1 MYQTI
6 VEAVLAHARQMPDK
20 LAVGF
25 KKNRITYGQ
34 LAVQMKSMAMVLK
47 ECCSVQKGDFVMLS
61 GVSKP
66 DYIVGYLAVQYLGA
80 VSVPIEKTA
89 KTENILDVYEY
100 TQPRVVL
107 ADGKILSEEIRA
119 CSLKELYTE
128 ALERSGEQEEIAPA
142 ARTDSEVAEIL
153 FTTGTTGKPKG
164 TMLTVGNIYAITHN
178 NRDGVGIQ
186 PSDCELIPLP
196 LNHSLGLRVLRTLLY
211 VGATVVLQN
220 GFTFAQE
227 IEKNINDFGCTGM
240 VIVPASMEVIYRQ
253 MQDKFPEIMGKLRYM
268 EVGAGSLGYD
278 MKKKLTKVL
287 PDTHIVNTWGSTET
301 GGVIFLEV
309 SKYPDKFTALGKP
322 ISSAE
327 LKVVDE
333 EGKEIRATDID
344 TAGRMILQGPMQMA
358 GYFNMPEATS
368 QTLVDGWLYTNDI
381 VYTDEDGFVY
391 MMGRADDI
399 INVGGEKV
407 SPIEVENIAQEYE
420 GVVECACIG
429 VDDPEGILGRV
440 PVLFV
445 VPESSGYNEEE
456 FSKFL
461 AGRMERYKLPQQYVI
476 ISELPRNRMKKLD
489 RKALYKLWETGT
501 DEKLMNEAVRNILTR
516 RSVREFKEQEIPKE
530 YLDMIL
536 QCGYYAPSGHNMQ
549 TWRFTV
555 VRGKEQID
563 RFKEVAARVAG
574 EKKAHFYGL
583 NQPDTLILVSNDRR
597 NADGVQ
603 DSSCA
608 AQNMMLAANSYGI
621 GSVWINVLMTISD
634 EPEVRELLRGY
645 GIPDSHIV
653 WSTIAMGYPAGE
665 GKLLA
670 KKTDVIGWVK

>member
-1 MYQTI
+1 MYRTI
-6 VEAVLAHARQMPDK
+6 VEAVIAHAKETPDK

-34 LAVQMKSMAMVLK
+34 LIRQVKSMAYELK
-47 ECCSVQKGDFVMLS
+47 ERYGIQKGDFCMIS

-66 DYIVGYLAVQYLGA
+66 DYVVGYLAIQYLGA
-80 VSVPIEKTA
+80 VSVPTEKTA
-89 KTENILDVYEY
+89 KPENILDVYEY
-100 TQPRVVL
+100 TQPKIVL
-107 ADGKILSEEIRA
+107 ADGKILSEEIRV
-119 CSLKELYTE
+119 CSLKELYLSAAE
-128 ALERSGEQEEIAPA
+128 HADQQQDIAMEEREDREI
-142 ARTDSEVAEIL
+142 AEIL

-164 TMLTVGNIYAITHN
+164 TMLTVGNIYSITHN
-178 NRDGVGIQ
+178 NRDGVGIGQ
-186 PSDCELIPLP
+186 KDCELIPLP

-211 VGATVVLQN
+211 VGATAVLQN

-227 IEKNINDFGCTGM
+227 IEKNINEFGCTGM
-240 VIVPASMEVIYRQ
+240 VIVPASLEVIYRQ

-287 PDTHIVNTWGSTET
+287 PNTHIVNTWGSTET

-309 SKYPDKFTALGKP
+309 TNYPDKYTSLGKP
-322 ISSAE
+322 ISGA
-327 LKVVDE
+327 KIKIVDS
-333 EGKEIRATDID
+333 EGKEVLAKDID
-344 TAGRMILQGPMQMA
+344 TAGRMVLQGPMQMA
-358 GYFNMPEATS
+358 GYFHMPEATAE
-368 QTLVDGWLYTNDI
+368 TLVDGWLYTNDI

-440 PVLFV
+440 PVLYV
-445 VPESSGYNEEE
+445 VPESSGYQEEE
-456 FSKFL
+456 FVKFL
-461 AGRMERYKLPQQYVI
+461 AGRMERYKLPQKYRM

-489 RKALYKLWETGT
+489 RKALYRLWEEGT
-501 DEKLMNEAVRNILTR
+501 REELMNESVRNILTR
-516 RSVREFKEQEIPKE
+516 RSVREFREEEIPRE

-536 QCGYYAPSGHNMQ
+536 KCGYYAPSGHNMQ

-555 VRGKEQID
+555 VRGKKEIGH
-563 RFKEVAARVAG
+563 FKEVAGCAAR
-574 EKKAHFYGL
+574 EKKVQFYGL
-583 NQPDTLILVSNDRR
+583 NQPDTLIIISNDRR
-597 NADGVQ
+597 NADGIQ

-621 GSVWINVLMTISD
+621 GSVWINVLMTICD
-634 EPEVRELLRGY
+634 EPEVRALLRSY
-645 GIPDSHIV
+645 GVPDSHLV
-653 WSTIAMGYPAGE
+653 WATVAMGYPAQE

-670 KKTDVIGWVK
+670 KKTDVIRWVE